1 MGIYL
6 NPGFNNFN
14 EDKQLINFVD
24 KSMLIATLNK
34 KLNTRDCL
42 ICSSRPRRFGKTM
55 AANKIA
61 AYYSKGCDSHE
72 VFSDLK
78 ISKDPSFEENIN
90 KYNVIK
96 IDMNGIVSSKGGM
109 SVVEYLSSE
118 VIYELKETFP
128 NISLPEDISL
138 AEALLNIYAETGEKF
153 IFIID
158 EYDVMVRDENYTSE
172 LKDYMH
178 LLVSLFKS
186 GDVNI
191 AIALAYLTGI
201 MPIIKDKSQ
210 SGLNNFKEYTMLDA
224 EDMAPFMGF
233 TVDEVKALAD
243 KNNMDFEEIK
253 RWYDGYNLNGV
264 ELYSPKSV
272 ITAIEK
278 KQCDDYWTQTS
289 SYDALK
295 DFILMNIEGLKE
307 DVIKMIAGESVL
319 VNPSKFRNTVWNIES
334 KDEVLTC
341 LIHMGYLGFRYISS
355 DRKECFIPNY
365 EINKEW
371 VISIEDSPKYKRVM
385 KYINSS
391 RELLNATWNKEE
403 EIVAE
408 IVEKTHIEVTSNLS
422 YNNEASFQS
431 AIRLAYFYADSYY
444 TIFNELPAGK
454 GYADIAFIPYVKDV
468 PAMIIEL
475 KKDKTPNS
483 AIDQIKRKEYPEALK
498 EFKDNLLLVGISYD
512 SKTKKHTCI
521 IERA

>member
-6 NPGFNNFN
+6 NPGI
-14 EDKQLINFVD
+14 ELLERAKRAEHYVD

-55 AANKIA
+55 AANMIA

-96 IDMNGIVSSKGGM
+96 IDMNGIVSSKGSM

-172 LKDYMH
+172 LKDYIY
-178 LLVSLFKS
+178 LLISLFKS

-210 SGLNNFKEYTMLDA
+210 SKLNNFKEYTMLDA

-233 TVDEVKALAD
+233 TVDEVKSLAD

-264 ELYSPKSV
+264 ELYSPIS
-272 ITAIEK
+272 IIRAIEK
-278 KQCDDYWTQTS
+278 KRCSDYWTQTG
-289 SYDALK
+289 SYEAVSDYIELNLNGIK
-295 DFILMNIEGLKE
+295 D
-307 DVIKMIAGESVL
+307 DVIKMMAGESIPVI
-319 VNPSKFRNTVWNIES
+319 VDKFRNKITDFKQ
-334 KDEVLTC
+334 KDEVFTY
-341 LIHMGYLGFRYISS
+341 LIHLGYLAYNGENKTCR
-355 DRKECFIPNY
+355 IPNT
-365 EINKEW
+365 EIKSEW
-371 VISIEDSPKYKRVM
+371 GWIIGLSKKYKKVGEITNLS
-385 KYINSS
+385 KKLLEATHNLEGEEVAKSLEKS
-391 RELLNATWNKEE
+391 HELL
-403 EIVAE
+403 
-408 IVEKTHIEVTSNLS
+408 TSNLS
-422 YNNEASFQS
+422 YNNEQSMQS
-431 AIRLAYFYADSYY
+431 AIMLSFFYAYDYY
-444 TIFNELPAGK
+444 TILPEVTTGK
-454 GYADIAFIPYVKDV
+454 GYADIVMVPFVPNIPALV
-468 PAMIIEL
+468 IEL
-475 KKDKTPNS
+475 KKDKVVGG
-483 AIDQIKRKEYPEALK
+483 AIEQIKEKDYPSRLSGYVG
-498 EFKDNLLLVGISYD
+498 NTLLVGISYD

>member
-24 KSMLIATLNK
+24 KSMIIKQLNYGMK
-34 KLNTRDCL
+34 IKNKL

-55 AANKIA
+55 AANMIA

-96 IDMNGIVSSKGGM
+96 IDMNGIITRKGDL
-109 SVVEYLSSE
+109 SVPQYINKV
-118 VIYELKETFP
+118 VVAELRKEFP
-128 NISLPEDISL
+128 QIELTNSLPL
-138 AEALLNIYAETGEKF
+138 ADALLNIYADTGEKF

-158 EYDVMVRDENYTSE
+158 EYDVIIRDKNYTSE
-172 LKDYMH
+172 LKEYLE

-186 GDVNI
+186 EDVNA

-201 MPIIKDKSQ
+201 MPIIREKTQ
-210 SGLNNFKEYTMLDA
+210 SKLNNFKEYTMLDA

-253 RWYDGYNLNGV
+253 RWYDGYNLNGI

-319 VNPSKFRNTVWNIES
+319 VNPSKFRNTLWNIES

-408 IVEKTHIEVTSNLS
+408 IVEKTHMEVTSNLS

-444 TIFNELPAGK
+444 TIVNELPAGK

>member
-55 AANKIA
+55 AANMIA

-96 IDMNGIVSSKGGM
+96 IDMNGIVSSKGSM

-128 NISLPEDISL
+128 NINLSEDISL

-172 LKDYMH
+172 LKDYIY
-178 LLVSLFKS
+178 LLISLFKS
-186 GDVNI
+186 EDVNI

-210 SGLNNFKEYTMLDA
+210 SGLNNFTEYTMLDA

-278 KQCDDYWTQTS
+278 KRCDDYWTQTG
-289 SYDALK
+289 SYEAVSDYIELNLNGIK
-295 DFILMNIEGLKE
+295 D
-307 DVIKMIAGESVL
+307 DVIKMMAGE
-319 VNPSKFRNTVWNIES
+319 NIEVDVS
-334 KDEVLTC
+334 GFNNNLKSFKTKEDVFIY
-341 LIHMGYLGFRYISS
+341 LIHLGYLAYDL
-355 DRKECFIPNY
+355 DRKTCRIPNS
-365 EINKEW
+365 EIKNQWANALKRSDKFSN
-371 VISIEDSPKYKRVM
+371 VASIIDVSKKLLEATYNLEGEAVAKSLEK
-385 KYINSS
+385 SH
-391 RELLNATWNKEE
+391 ELL
-403 EIVAE
+403 
-408 IVEKTHIEVTSNLS
+408 TSNLS
-422 YNNEASFQS
+422 YNNEQSMQS
-431 AIRLAYFYADSYY
+431 AIMLSYFYAYDYY
-444 TIFNELPAGK
+444 TILPEVTTGK
-454 GYADIAFIPYVKDV
+454 GYADIVMVPFLPNIPALV
-468 PAMIIEL
+468 IEL
-475 KKDKTPNS
+475 KKDKVVGG
-483 AIDQIKRKEYPEALK
+483 AIEQIKEKDYPSRLSEYVG
-498 EFKDNLLLVGISYD
+498 NTLLVGISYD